1 MGTDNVIGANALNTV
16 VAGIKASSNHKNSFV
31 FNSSLA
37 NPLATTKNGQFLVN
51 ATGGIVLNGGT
62 TIQGPLSVSGGL
74 SYEGAEGGIIEVAG
88 PQGEAGSRGPKG
100 DTGDQGIQGVEGSRG
115 PEGPEGPQGEGII
128 LGSSMLLSYD
138 REDAT
143 ILGQG
148 YSVVDALRQE
158 TEGDANAPFFS
169 PGYENK
175 PAAVWTGSKMIAW
188 GVFSGDDSNFNTP
201 GGAVYDTST
210 RKWSPMSAEGGPNFN
225 DIQFELTD
233 EFGSLWPRAL
243 WTGSKMI
250 VEGVTVGSN
259 MTDLWQGWIYD
270 LEQNTWSRPAEGGP
284 VNYDVWGSVWT
295 GSKLIVLGDNI
306 FENNSYE
313 LRGAIYDPEADAWT
327 EMSPGSTG
335 IVADAAIGPEPEAV
349 WMGDK
354 LFVGAEKDS
363 NEIENSIYL
372 SYTYDPVSK
381 TWTSLRELVIP
392 DELTPS
398 YLSDINIIWTGSKVI
413 VGWIFSG
420 PDPSLDG
427 WVGYAYDPVSEEWS
441 RLAEEGGPSFDS
453 INEGDDFDLFWTGSK
468 LIVGANQYDPESGEV
483 WQGYGYDPEGDSW
496 TKFPTMVA
504 SSRSG
509 EGGKVNLVGNKLVVW
524 NINDDPY
531 PDPGDM
537 DMIINGEVYDTE
549 LGILSPIPYGG
560 SPNISSSSIDTM
572 IVQSTG
578 SELFFWGRL
587 DDVDN
592 TDLGAIFDPNAPSAY
607 AWRRINDF
615 IDGEQIYYIYGKV
628 PE

>member
-1 MGTDNVIGANALNTV
+1 
-16 VAGIKASSNHKNSFV
+16 
-31 FNSSLA
+31 
-37 NPLATTKNGQFLVN
+37 
-51 ATGGIVLNGGT
+51 
-62 TIQGPLSVSGGL
+62 
-74 SYEGAEGGIIEVAG
+74 
-88 PQGEAGSRGPKG
+88 
-100 DTGDQGIQGVEGSRG
+100 
-115 PEGPEGPQGEGII
+115 
-128 LGSSMLLSYD
+128 
-138 REDAT
+138 
-143 ILGQG
+143 
-148 YSVVDALRQE
+148 
-158 TEGDANAPFFS
+158 
-169 PGYENK
+169 
-175 PAAVWTGSKMIAW
+175 
-188 GVFSGDDSNFNTP
+188 
-201 GGAVYDTST
+201 
-210 RKWSPMSAEGGPNFN
+210 
-225 DIQFELTD
+225 
-233 EFGSLWPRAL
+233 
-243 WTGSKMI
+243 MI
-250 VEGVTVGSN
+250 VDGVTDGPDT
-259 MTDLWQGWIYD
+259 TDLWQGWIYD

-284 VNYDVWGSVWT
+284 VNYDVWDSVWT
-295 GSKLIVLGDNI
+295 GSKLIVLGDDI
-306 FENNSYE
+306 FDNNSYQ

-335 IVADAAIGPEPEAV
+335 IVADTDLGPEPEAA

-363 NEIENSIYL
+363 NEIEDSIYL

-381 TWTSLRELVIP
+381 TWASLPELVIP

-420 PDPSLDG
+420 PDPMLNG
-427 WVGYAYDPVSEEWS
+427 WVGYAYDPVSGSWS
-441 RLAEEGGPSFDS
+441 PLPEEGGPSFDS

-468 LIVGANQYDPESGEV
+468 LIVGAIQPDPELSGVPSDKV

-504 SSRSG
+504 SSSSG

-549 LGILSPIPYGG
+549 LDTLSSIPTGE
-560 SPNISSSSIDTM
+560 SPNISRTSIDSM

-587 DDVDN
+587 DDVD
-592 TDLGAIFDPNAPSAY
+592 DFDVGAIFDPNAPSAY
-607 AWRRINDF
+607 AWRKINDF